1 MTDSFA
7 LFNFRTNKQIYEK
20 FLSQNDKNSK
30 YIEELEKLLEQYN
43 IIIPNEIIEKYKG
56 NDTQDIKKNS
66 DGTILSSSVSSSSK
80 KLLLLQ
86 DTKESTLTSFL
97 KNIQKHRQTFKI
109 QIEYKDLSYWNLIP
123 KKNITT
129 VGSIF
134 KNILCGSEPKHNF
147 FILKNLTGRIAPNKL
162 TLLMG
167 PPGCGKTSFL
177 KALSG
182 QLSVGR

>member
-20 FLSQNDKNSK
+20 FLIQNDKNSK

-43 IIIPNEIIEKYKG
+43 ISIPDEIIEKYKG
-56 NDTQDIKKNS
+56 DDGQHINKNS
-66 DGTILSSSVSSSSK
+66 DGTIISTSSLSR

-86 DTKESTLTSFL
+86 DTKESTLTTFL
-97 KNIQKHRQTFKI
+97 KNIQKHRQSFKI
-109 QIEYKDLSYWNLIP
+109 HIEYKDLSYWNLIP

-134 KNILCGSEPKHNF
+134 KNIFCGNEPKHKF

-182 QLSVGR
+182 QLSLGR

>member
-1 MTDSFA
+1 MTDNFA
-7 LFNFRTNKQIYEK
+7 LFNFRTNKHIYEK
-20 FLSQNDKNSK
+20 FLTQNDKNSK

-43 IIIPNEIIEKYKG
+43 IIIPYEIIEKYKG
-56 NDTQDIKKNS
+56 NDSQDIKNNA
-66 DGTILSSSVSSSSK
+66 DGTTLSSSR
-80 KLLLLQ
+80 KLLFLQ

-97 KNIQKHRQTFKI
+97 KNIQNHRQTFKI
-109 QIEYKDLSYWNLIP
+109 QIEYNDLSYWNLIP

-134 KNILCGSEPKHNF
+134 RNILCGSEPKHKF

-182 QLSVGR
+182 QLSVGK